1 MSVVVS
7 ILFIMNSKNILYSYT
22 SIDIAWV
29 DAFINA
35 RTDSYKNVMEH
46 DDDKDDGK
54 HKQK

>member
-7 ILFIMNSKNILYSYT
+7 ILFIMNSKNIVYSYT

-29 DAFINA
+29 DAYINA
-35 RTDSYKNVMEH
+35 RIDSYENVMEH

-54 HKQK
+54 YKQK